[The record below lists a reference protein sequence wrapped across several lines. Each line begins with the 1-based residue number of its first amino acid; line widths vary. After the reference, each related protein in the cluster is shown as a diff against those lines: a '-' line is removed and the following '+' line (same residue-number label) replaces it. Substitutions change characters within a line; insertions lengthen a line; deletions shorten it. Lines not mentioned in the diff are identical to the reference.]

1 LGLVRMVAS
10 EVRALQL
17 SSMSSNIARK
27 WHSGCAVQYVTCRDT
42 AHDGSL
48 HFFNKLAYLTACVET
63 LSRVATPKIRQQ
75 VGDTINMPNLHTVT
89 AGSGQE

>member
-1 LGLVRMVAS
+1 MGAS

-17 SSMSSNIARK
+17 FSMPNNAARK
-27 WHSGCAVQYVTCRDT
+27 WHSGCALQYFTFRDT

-48 HFFNKLAYLTACVET
+48 HFFNKLAYLTVFVET
-63 LSRVATPKIRQQ
+63 LSRVATPKIRWQ
-75 VGDTINMPNLHTVT
+75 VGDTINMPNLHTLT